1 MTKMIIT
8 KENQVLWKGSS
19 DEDEMLRNIQ
29 KEISGRHLLV
39 CLLRDLYIYIY
50 IYFLAF
56 LSF

>member
-50 IYFLAF
+50 ILAF